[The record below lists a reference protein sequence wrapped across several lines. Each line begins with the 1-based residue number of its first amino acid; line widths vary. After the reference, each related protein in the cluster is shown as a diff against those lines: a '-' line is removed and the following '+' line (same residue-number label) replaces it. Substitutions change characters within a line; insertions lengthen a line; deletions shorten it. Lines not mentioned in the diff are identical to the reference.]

1 MFPEL
6 SEHTIPLI
14 LSIIFIVLMY
24 VDSAIN
30 KYDHTGRGYVKAFIV
45 VYILCYLSIYMYNN
59 IGNIMGGG
67 MSKYGSRL
75 REEIFTGNPNF

>member
-1 MFPEL
+1 MLSEYL
-6 SEHTIPLI
+6 SEHTVPLI

-24 VDSAIN
+24 LYSAIN

-45 VYILCYLSIYMYNN
+45 VYILCYLSIYMFSN
-59 IGNIMGGG
+59 IGNSMGNGKI
-67 MSKYGSRL
+67 KYGM